1 MSIVRIYLEN
11 EILVDSFDHLEAL
24 FDSLLQQTYTH
35 SHSLRLSFNGRLHVL
50 RNYLEKDRLFI
61 PMQKVVN
68 KDVLLLGL

>member
-1 MSIVRIYLEN
+1 MRIYLEN
-11 EILVDSFDHLEAL
+11 EILADSFDHLEAL

-35 SHSLRLSFNGRLHVL
+35 SHSLRLSINGRLHVL